1 MPKSAKS
8 NQRSK
13 SPANDAKLKPVSRR
27 VKNRMALQIAQLNA
41 PPHGFTY
48 EQISAAMGH
57 ESGYAH
63 LVQHGG
69 RVSPTKVEQQALEAM
84 YQTAQRYSSLFR
96 SDINKRVNIIGLCAQ
111 VMRMVNE
118 L

>member
-1 MPKSAKS
+1 MKTPKS

-13 SPANDAKLKPVSRR
+13 LTANGAKLPPVSKSVRN
-27 VKNRMALQIAQLNA
+27 KMANQITQLNA
-41 PPHGFTY
+41 PPHSFTY

-63 LVQHGG
+63 LVQKGG
-69 RVSPTKVEQQALEAM
+69 RVAPTKVEAQALDAM
-84 YQTAQRYSSLFR
+84 YQTAQRYSTLFR
-96 SDINKRVNIIGLCAQ
+96 NDIDRRVSIIGLCAQ
-111 VMRMVNE
+111 VMRKVNE